1 MRKNSKENFKSL
13 TAQSSGAW
21 SNPRRNWED
30 VAYALAGAGIP
41 ASKYARLKYAGEMR
55 HETFLLNYV
64 YNEIHKFGWKT
75 PPGNP
80 YFFARLTELAIRES
94 TMSDLCR
101 RCNGKGWIPTGYKQ
115 INCFSCEGSGVLKK
129 TDKFRAKYVRI
140 TPAAWSRIWRLRFR
154 QHVLGIFDV
163 LEFEIEEALRKRL

>member
-13 TAQSSGAW
+13 TAPSSSVW
-21 SNPRRNWED
+21 HNPRRAWTD
-30 VAYALAGAGIP
+30 VAYALAGASRP
-41 ASKYARLKYAGEMR
+41 ASKYARLKYVGEMN
-55 HETFLLNYV
+55 HEGYLLKYV
-64 YNEIHKFGWKT
+64 YKEIKKFGWKY
-75 PPGNP
+75 PHIMFPIL
-80 YFFARLTELAIRES
+80 LTELAVREA

-101 RCNGKGWIPTGYKQ
+101 RCNGKGWIPTGYKK
-115 INCFSCEGSGVLKK
+115 IDCFSCEGSGVLKK

-140 TPAAWSRIWRLRFR
+140 HPVNWSKVWRLRFR